1 MTKQTKSQAVSA
13 ADDKLSISERAVA
26 GIAKPEPEG
35 ERFSRRKYFD
45 EILFSEYV
53 RGWDLVHGSTA
64 AATKLVALAISHYAS
79 GKRNATYADPLTI
92 AKALGIKHKIVM
104 AAIKSLKGE
113 HLAVCKR
120 RDGMTDL
127 VPLLK
132 NYDAEFGG
140 MKSAK
145 CSKGFYKQRAKLIER
160 ILFDGRLT
168 VGQRIVM
175 LGIAAMTIPD
185 TGRCEAGRSLIAKSI
200 HMNRKTVDAAVPK
213 LAELGYVIRAEPENG
228 RPEIMVVPEL
238 VGADLPSN
246 LPSNLPSADE
256 AYAHSIDV
264 TIVNSMNSRNSTDI
278 TDQREDIYSELVIRG
293 RRPRT
298 SDATNGRWRQILPS
312 FGIPYSALDGK
323 HHPCPACGGKD
334 RFRFTDRHGD
344 GDYYCSGCDPGKGIG
359 LVAKVNGWTYAQAA
373 KRIDEMIGNQ
383 PRRSIKLAA

>member
-246 LPSNLPSADE
+246 LPSNLPSTE
-256 AYAHSIDV
+256 VTYAQSVDV
-264 TIVNSMNSRNSTDI
+264 TIDNLRNCRDSI
-278 TDQREDIYSELVIRG
+278 RGTDQEEGLERGKRVLEL
-293 RRPRT
+293 RPKT
-298 SDATNGRWRQILPS
+298 SDASHGQWRSILTR
-312 FGIPYSALDGK
+312 FGTPATSLDGK

-359 LVAKVNGWTYAQAA
+359 LVAKVNGWTYAEAA
-373 KRIDEMIGNQ
+373 KAVDELIGNQ
-383 PRRSIKLAA
+383 PVKVAA